1 LSKNIYSKDKEAII
15 LVLPCDHYI
24 KDKTAFLRVLNKA
37 MAVAKKG
44 YIVSLGVTPDR
55 PHTGYG
61 YIKVRAKNKD
71 FYLVDRFIEKPNL
84 KKAKE
89 FLKDKRFYWN
99 GGIFIFRAKIMLEE
113 IKKLAPYDYGIIAKI
128 KDKKSLN
135 RLWPKFTSISIDYAI
150 MQKCKKMAVIP
161 ADFGWIDLGSWR
173 AIEQLAKKD
182 LNGNIFKGKC
192 IDLDSRNTLVWSDS
206 RLLATLGLENIIA
219 VATKD
224 VVLVCAKD
232 RTQDVK
238 KLVEILKEKKLKALL

>member
-1 LSKNIYSKDKEAII
+1 
-15 LVLPCDHYI
+15 
-24 KDKTAFLRVLNKA
+24 
-37 MAVAKKG
+37 
-44 YIVSLGVTPDR
+44 
-55 PHTGYG
+55 
-61 YIKVRAKNKD
+61 
-71 FYLVDRFIEKPNL
+71 
-84 KKAKE
+84 
-89 FLKDKRFYWN
+89 
-99 GGIFIFRAKIMLEE
+99 
-113 IKKLAPYDYGIIAKI
+113 
-128 KDKKSLN
+128 
-135 RLWPKFTSISIDYAI
+135 
-150 MQKCKKMAVIP
+150 MAVIP